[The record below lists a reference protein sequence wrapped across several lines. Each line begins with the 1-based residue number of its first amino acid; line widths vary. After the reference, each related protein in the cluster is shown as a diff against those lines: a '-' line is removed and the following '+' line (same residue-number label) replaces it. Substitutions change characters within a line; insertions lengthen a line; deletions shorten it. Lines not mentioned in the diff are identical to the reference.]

1 MGNSASI
8 PSYPDPPPLS
18 TFRGVPLTHE
28 AAEGIFIG
36 HLQPR
41 PADTVIGTGTT
52 IPVTAASAGSDVVSA
67 SSNSSSVATTGL
79 SQSILHDPND
89 PSSTSLPYLNW
100 SWKVVCGQNPA
111 YDYFGCQHQIFY
123 RDAEKPKVVWYD
135 PVFKVRWYTVCV
147 LSTLL
152 IDMHLYLIIT
162 IAYLPIHSH
171 DIILCILLLTLTVY
185 AC

>member
-18 TFRGVPLTHE
+18 SFRGVPLTHE

-41 PADTVIGTGTT
+41 PSTPTDAVISTGTT
-52 IPVTAASAGSDVVSA
+52 APVTATSAGSAVVGTSG
-67 SSNSSSVATTGL
+67 NSSSVTAVGL

-135 PVFKVRWYTVCV
+135 PVFKVRSFVRILFVYSICVIYATNRYTSISYYYYCIPAY
-147 LSTLL
+147 TL
-152 IDMHLYLIIT
+152 
-162 IAYLPIHSH
+162 
-171 DIILCILLLTLTVY
+171 
-185 AC
+185 

>member
-18 TFRGVPLTHE
+18 TFRGMPLTHE

-41 PADTVIGTGTT
+41 LSTPTDDAIGTGTT
-52 IPVTAASAGSDVVSA
+52 TPVTTTSAGSAVVGSGSLSINA
-67 SSNSSSVATTGL
+67 SSAIGAGL
-79 SQSILHDPND
+79 SQSILHDPTD

-135 PVFKVRWYTVCV
+135 PVFKVR
-147 LSTLL
+147 
-152 IDMHLYLIIT
+152 
-162 IAYLPIHSH
+162 
-171 DIILCILLLTLTVY
+171 
-185 AC
+185 